1 MNSATWVKFLA
12 GVLLFAAWLA
22 LVLMRIVPPG
32 PLVDAI
38 GYALIGLG
46 VYHASANGASV
57 SPLLASLL
65 GRVGSLDPSA
75 AGAAT
80 PGKLLRTTTY
90 ASSTP
95 GSMVVSDKLA
105 ATGGTGGGSAVD
117 APPAPAPAP
126 APAPVAAA
134 TLQ

>member
-38 GYALIGLG
+38 GYALVGLG
-46 VYHASANGASV
+46 IYHASANGASG

-65 GRVGSLDPSA
+65 GRVTPADEPLQPVAAHVTVSA
-75 AGAAT
+75 A
-80 PGKLLRTTTY
+80 
-90 ASSTP
+90 
-95 GSMVVSDKLA
+95 
-105 ATGGTGGGSAVD
+105 
-117 APPAPAPAP
+117 APAPAP
-126 APAPVAAA
+126 APAAVQAAAA
-134 TLQ
+134 TPIVPQPQAGTLQ

>member
-12 GVLLFAAWLA
+12 GVLLFGAWLA

-38 GYALIGLG
+38 GYALVGLG
-46 VYHASANGASV
+46 IYHASANGTSV

-65 GRVGSLDPSA
+65 ARVTPVDDPARSEPTQMTVGISA
-75 AGAAT
+75 TAPQAPAA
-80 PGKLLRTTTY
+80 
-90 ASSTP
+90 ASQ
-95 GSMVVSDKLA
+95 
-105 ATGGTGGGSAVD
+105 
-117 APPAPAPAP
+117 PAPIQTAASPAG
-126 APAPVAAA
+126 

>member
-12 GVLLFAAWLA
+12 GILLFSAWLT

-38 GYALIGLG
+38 GYALVGLG
-46 VYHASANGASV
+46 IYHASANGSSV

-65 GRVGSLDPSA
+65 ARVAPTGEPASATTAVTITAPVAQVQPAAAEPALATAPTSAAVAPSVSA
-75 AGAAT
+75 AG
-80 PGKLLRTTTY
+80 
-90 ASSTP
+90 
-95 GSMVVSDKLA
+95 
-105 ATGGTGGGSAVD
+105 
-117 APPAPAPAP
+117 
-126 APAPVAAA
+126 